1 MHGLI
6 DTNGIFQGKYH
17 FNPSKALSLRAQAQ
31 IQPSSPNQAGQSV
44 LQLESEYSGPD
55 YVLNA
60 RAINPDPATGVF
72 ISTAS
77 WMQSIT
83 KNLALGAEAIAQRM
97 GPKEPVEFGSTLA
110 AKYATPQYTA
120 GLSLQQMTAMQAT
133 YFHRVSPQV
142 ELGSELQVLL
152 AGPRSDS
159 VCTVAAKFDYKQA
172 LVRAQLDSTGKV
184 ALLFEE
190 KLYPGFSLLLAGE
203 IDHAK
208 ASSRFGIGL
217 NIES

>member
-1 MHGLI
+1 M
-6 DTNGIFQGKYH
+6 
-17 FNPSKALSLRAQAQ
+17 
-31 IQPSSPNQAGQSV
+31 
-44 LQLESEYSGPD
+44 QLESEYTGPD

-60 RAINPDPATGVF
+60 RAINPDPVSGVF
-72 ISTAS
+72 IGTAS

-83 KNLALGAEAIAQRM
+83 KHVALGAEAIAQRM

-110 AKYATPQYTA
+110 AKYSTPECTA
-120 GLSLQQMTAMQAT
+120 GLSLQQMTALQAT

-142 ELGSELQVLL
+142 ELGSEMQVLL
-152 AGPRSDS
+152 AGPRSDA

-172 LVRAQLDSTGKV
+172 LVRTQVDSTGKV

-190 KLYPGFSLLLAGE
+190 RLYPGFSLLLAGE

-208 ASSRFGIGL
+208 GSSRFGIGL